1 MYLPSSSHPA
11 LKEFT
16 GFRDGRAVG
25 VQFVRNKNMDPD
37 VSTDITTVR
46 ASRLVVVSAGALGSP
61 AILERSGIGAR
72 DLLRNLESML
82 LSISLV
88 SVKATKVR
96 QRYSIYRPSITTEY
110 VLDHNLLSPTY
121 LSSEESSTL
130 DKIIANDTAE
140 IESKF

>member
-72 DLLRNLESML
+72 DLLEKLGINAIVDLPGVGESYQGETTL
-82 LSISLV
+82 FHLPSFDNNDIRS
-88 SVKATKVR
+88 
-96 QRYSIYRPSITTEY
+96 RP
-110 VLDHNLLSPTY
+110 
-121 LSSEESSTL
+121 
-130 DKIIANDTAE
+130 
-140 IESKF
+140 